1 MSKKMPSETRISN
14 MLPGDN
20 KVIVNDHGTY
30 ILVRVPMRKDETTY
44 FEHPD
49 HKVSVESM
57 QNALDS
63 ISDGVNEAEQEKHT
77 SLISHEE
84 TT

>member
-1 MSKKMPSETRISN
+1 MSTKMPSEERISG

-20 KVIVNDHGTY
+20 KIINNDHGTY
-30 ILVRVPMRKDETTY
+30 ILIRVPMCKDDTTY

-49 HKVSVESM
+49 HEIAVKSM

-77 SLISHEE
+77 SQETHEE
-84 TT
+84 G